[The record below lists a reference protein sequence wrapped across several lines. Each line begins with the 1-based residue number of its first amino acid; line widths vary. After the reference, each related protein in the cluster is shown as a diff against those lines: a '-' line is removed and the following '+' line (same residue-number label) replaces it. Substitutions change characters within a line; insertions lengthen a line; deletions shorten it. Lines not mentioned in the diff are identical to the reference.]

1 MNTES
6 TMRIL
11 FLGFNLPDK
20 EFQNVIKCD
29 EGMPVQTNK
38 FGWAIVRGLVN
49 NGSQVDLLSTH
60 PVMNYP
66 NNRKILFK
74 FARFYHNGGLGCL
87 IPFVNILFFKHVSRF
102 ISVMFVGFYFLLKRK
117 SQTILLHGVHSP
129 YLLFGLIAKIVLGV
143 KVVPIITD
151 PPGILNGTDGYFS
164 GVLKKIDSQIV
175 YFILRRLSASIVLS
189 ELIAKDYIDNLP
201 FLILEGI
208 SNVQSGSALS
218 SVEKKQGFSVA
229 YAGGIFEDYGVGCL
243 LDAVIKLDG
252 KVSLYLYGRGD
263 YVDQVKSLSEQ
274 YPFINYGGY
283 IEPNK
288 LSHILKSFSLL
299 INPRPIDK
307 FFVRYSFPS
316 KIIEYM
322 SLCVPV
328 ATTNLPSI
336 PEEYLDYLNVIP
348 STDCSQLANFILGLS
363 MVPNYVLQEKA
374 DKGLNFI
381 KEKKNSTFQ
390 GSRIISFLNSL

>member
-20 EFQNVIKCD
+20 EFQDVIKYD
-29 EGMPVQTNK
+29 QGMPVQTNK
-38 FGWAIVRGLVN
+38 FGWGIVRGLVD

-66 NNRKILFK
+66 NNRKILFEFK
-74 FARFYHNGGLGCL
+74 RFYHNGGLGYL

-102 ISVMFVGFYFLLKRK
+102 ISVMLVGFYLLFKRK
-117 SQTILLHGVHSP
+117 SQIILLHGVHSP
-129 YLLFGLIAKIVLGV
+129 YLLFGLVAKIILGV

-151 PPGILNGTDGYFS
+151 PPGILNSTDGYFS
-164 GVLKKIDSQIV
+164 GILKRIDSQIV

-189 ELIAKDYIDNLP
+189 ELIAKDYINNLP

-208 SNVQSGSALS
+208 SNVQTGSIPS
-218 SVEKKQGFSVA
+218 SVEKKQGFSIA
-229 YAGGIFEDYGVGCL
+229 YAGGIFAEYGVDCL

-263 YVDQVKSLSEQ
+263 YVEQVKSASEQ
-274 YPFINYGGY
+274 YSFINYGGY

-288 LSHILKSFSLL
+288 LNYLLKSFSLL

-336 PEEYLDYLNVIP
+336 PDEYLDYLNVIP
-348 STDCSQLANFILGLS
+348 STDCSQLANFILSLS
-363 MVPNYVLQEKA
+363 MLPNYVLQEKA
-374 DKGLNFI
+374 YKGLNFI

-390 GSRIISFLNSL
+390 GGRIISFLNSL